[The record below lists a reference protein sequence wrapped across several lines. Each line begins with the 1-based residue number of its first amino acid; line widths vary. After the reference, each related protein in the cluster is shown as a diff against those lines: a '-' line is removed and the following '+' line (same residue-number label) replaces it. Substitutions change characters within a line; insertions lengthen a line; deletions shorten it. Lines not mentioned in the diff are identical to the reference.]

1 MTIVEE
7 LRNKQSTY
15 NRKLLDKAANVIE
28 RLETENRRFR
38 QKERESSPDT
48 VWICVYKD
56 TLGFRDSDD
65 NLTTVC
71 LPTRWLK
78 AALKEEGITGFEPW
92 LETYTA
98 DETESIIARAMSEG
112 VIVDFDEEWM
122 TSYYEACHHVFEGK
136 RKDNGEWIYGRLIA
150 DNAIVPMGQRFN
162 LTHADHGA
170 LTDLVAYLVDPET
183 VSEFPVIYGKKF
195 AVESSEEEDSFD
207 VDVEPIPNA
216 AFEKLSPLMKEIYR
230 HQREFGKI
238 IPDKYMCQGSYKDGG
253 MRTVSPIG
261 KLLASAKLEDMYCPG
276 CEEQALRIGN
286 FGPDSMFPKY
296 KVTCDACDYTC
307 SCGSEDYG
315 EAIPEFKTWMEAFLL
330 LGAPRDRLD
339 EDLSLLFFPEEWR
352 NAIIAERENEK

>member
-71 LPTRWLK
+71 LPTRWLR
-78 AALKEEGITGFEPW
+78 ATLKEQGISGFEPW

-98 DETESIIARAMSEG
+98 DETESIITKAMREG
-112 VIVDFDEEWM
+112 VIVSFDEEWM
-122 TSYYEACHHVFEGK
+122 ETDFDARHHVFEGK
-136 RKDNGEWIYGRLIA
+136 RCDNGEWIYGRLIA
-150 DNAIVPMGQRFN
+150 DNVIAPMEQGFN
-162 LTHADHGA
+162 LAPTDHCILA
-170 LTDLVAYLVDPET
+170 NIVAHCVKPET
-183 VSEFPVIYGKKF
+183 VSEFPAMYGKKLV
-195 AVESSEEEDSFD
+195 VESSEEEDHFD
-207 VDVEPIPNA
+207 VDAAPIPDFV
-216 AFEKLSPLMKEIYR
+216 FEKLSPLMKEIYL
-230 HQREFGKI
+230 HQREYGKI
-238 IPDKYMCQGSYKDGG
+238 IPEKYMCRGTYEEGG
-253 MRTVSPIG
+253 TRTWSPIG
-261 KLLASAKLEDMYCPG
+261 YLLSPTKLDDIYCPC
-276 CEEQALRIGN
+276 CEEQALRIGD
-286 FGPDSMFPKY
+286 FGPDSMFPDFR
-296 KVTCDACDYTC
+296 VTCDACGYTC
-307 SCGSEDYG
+307 PCGSEDYG
-315 EAIPEFKTWMEAFLL
+315 ETVAEFKTWMEAFLL